1 MHCEQVFWVLEGNGK
16 GVDVK
21 LRLLVSVQYRA
32 GGKEVILRF
41 TVRIERLHSTV
52 SS

>member
-1 MHCEQVFWVLEGNGK
+1 MQCEQVFWVLEGNEK

-32 GGKEVILRF
+32 GGKGSHLKVYCQN
-41 TVRIERLHSTV
+41 
-52 SS
+52 